1 MDRILERKWNVDRMQ
16 DWKQEISV
24 QVVDYVGTHKLVFG
38 KQTKTRRTMKTIQS
52 VRGEGCASHSSL
64 IWESMPLTVPAI
76 PPSKL
81 EGCQFIDIKYVIRV
95 SHSTTQNIMPGT
107 SLVSSQLKFCHEN

>member
-1 MDRILERKWNVDRMQ
+1 MAWSCN
-16 DWKQEISV
+16 WCV
-24 QVVDYVGTHKLVFG
+24 QIVDYVGTHKLVFG

-64 IWESMPLTVPAI
+64 IWECMPLTVPAI

-81 EGCQFIDIKYVIRV
+81 EGSSFIDIKYVIRV
-95 SHSTTQNIMPGT
+95 STIF
-107 SLVSSQLKFCHEN
+107 SLFLAYF